1 VVDTDRGTKETI
13 RFYDTE
19 GFSLADNS
27 SEIAVPK
34 QYHAL
39 ADGFVL
45 VYAVDNRQSFEM
57 VDLLRKD
64 IERNKE
70 KKEVINANA
79 IIIIIVIIL
88 CLDGGINK
96 VWSAINSPFVIG
108 FALLYDF

>member
-1 VVDTDRGTKETI
+1 VVDTDRGNKETI

-19 GFSLADNS
+19 GISLADDS
-27 SEIAVPK
+27 SEIAIPK

-45 VYAVDNRQSFEM
+45 VYAIENRPSFEM

-70 KKEVINANA
+70 KKEVINAKA
-79 IIIIIVIIL
+79 IIIIMVMIL
-88 CLDGGINK
+88 FWM
-96 VWSAINSPFVIG
+96 VRFFNS
-108 FALLYDF
+108 